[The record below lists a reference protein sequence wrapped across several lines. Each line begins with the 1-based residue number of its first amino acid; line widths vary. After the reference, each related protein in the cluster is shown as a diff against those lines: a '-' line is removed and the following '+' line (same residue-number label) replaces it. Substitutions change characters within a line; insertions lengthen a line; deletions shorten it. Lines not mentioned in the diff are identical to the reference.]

1 MTDPVD
7 LGRALGADDDV
18 EQAVDDASDRGR
30 MTFLEHLDELRRR
43 IIYSLYAFLAAF
55 AVTLYYWKELWIF
68 LTTYFGRMG
77 GQLVMTKP
85 MAGFMFSMKLSALA
99 AILVASP
106 FVFTQLWLFVAPGL
120 YAKEKRV
127 VIPFVLF
134 SSLLFFSGAVFA
146 HLAGFP
152 AMWGFFAS
160 YDALGGVKFFPTLD
174 DTFAF
179 YVKAIL
185 GLGLAF
191 QLPMLVYFLARFG
204 MVTWKFLV
212 KQFRYAVLI
221 IVIVAA
227 VVTPSGDPITL
238 MVFSVPMLVLYVISI
253 GVAWMFGK
261 PKKA

>member
-1 MTDPVD
+1 MSDPAEIGRTLSADEEVD
-7 LGRALGADDDV
+7 
-18 EQAVDDASDRGR
+18 QSSDAAQSGR

-55 AVTLYYWKELWIF
+55 AVTLYYWKELWVF

-85 MAGFMFSMKLSALA
+85 MAGFMFSMKVSALA
-99 AILVASP
+99 AVLVASP

-127 VIPFVLF
+127 VIPFVFF
-134 SSLLFFSGAVFA
+134 SSLLFCAGAAFA
-146 HLAGFP
+146 HITGFP

-179 YVKAIL
+179 YVKTIL

-204 MVTWKFLV
+204 VVTWKFLA
-212 KQFRYAVLI
+212 KQFRYAMLI
-221 IVIVAA
+221 IVIAAA
-227 VVTPSGDPITL
+227 VVTPSGDPVTL
-238 MVFSVPMLVLYVISI
+238 MVFSVPMVVLYAVSI
-253 GVAWMFGK
+253 AVAWIFGK
-261 PKKA
+261 PKKE

>member
-7 LGRALGADDDV
+7 LGHTLDDVDQGADS
-18 EQAVDDASDRGR
+18 ASDSGR

-43 IIYSLYAFLAAF
+43 IIYALYAFLAAF
-55 AVTLYYWKELWIF
+55 AVTLYYWQDLWIF

-85 MAGFMFSMKLSALA
+85 MAGFMFSMKVSALA
-99 AILVASP
+99 AVLVASP

-134 SSLLFFSGAVFA
+134 STLLFTAGAVFA
-146 HLAGFP
+146 HMVGFP

-160 YDALGGVKFFPTLD
+160 YDSLGGVKFFPTLD

-179 YVKAIL
+179 YVKTIL

-204 MVTWKFLV
+204 VVSWKFLA
-212 KQFRYAVLI
+212 KQFRYAILI

-227 VVTPSGDPITL
+227 VVTPSGDPVTL
-238 MVFSVPMLVLYVISI
+238 MVFSVPMVVLYLVSI
-253 GVAWMFGK
+253 AVAWIFGK
-261 PKKA
+261 PKQEKE

>member
-7 LGRALGADDDV
+7 LGHALDDV
-18 EQAVDDASDRGR
+18 DQVTDTASESGR

-43 IIYSLYAFLAAF
+43 IIYALYAFLAAF
-55 AVTLYYWKELWIF
+55 AVTLFYWQELWIF

-85 MAGFMFSMKLSALA
+85 MAGFMFSMKVSALA
-99 AILVASP
+99 AVLVASP

-120 YAKEKRV
+120 YAREKRV

-134 SSLLFFSGAVFA
+134 SSLLFTGGAVFA
-146 HLAGFP
+146 HMVGFP

-160 YDALGGVKFFPTLD
+160 YDSLGGVKFFPTLD

-179 YVKAIL
+179 YVKTIL

-204 MVTWKFLV
+204 VVSWKFLA
-212 KQFRYAVLI
+212 KQFRYAILI
-221 IVIVAA
+221 IVVVAA
-227 VVTPSGDPITL
+227 VVTPSGDPVTL
-238 MVFSVPMLVLYVISI
+238 MVFSVPMVVLYLVSI
-253 GVAWMFGK
+253 AVAWIFGK
-261 PKKA
+261 PKKEKE